1 MNKLNFALIIFA
13 AALAGCGDKDDT
25 AADTAAGETETDTT
39 AGDDTAVETL

>member
-25 AADTAAGETETDTT
+25 AADTAVGETETDT
-39 AGDDTAVETL
+39 AAEDTAAETL